1 MRHEVGFTEKRSIEI
16 VISLF
21 RLEEENH
28 DDGELTEAKKEK
40 LRYLEEV
47 YSAQRKVNDLQSHL
61 KILESKLAEKDSEI
75 RLLQDK
81 KSKNGKPND
90 IRP

>member
-1 MRHEVGFTEKRSIEI
+1 MGFTEKRSIEI